1 MKLQRRYVLD
11 VIRTVD
17 AQPSRSGV
25 RFALAEIS
33 SMKALEIAAMSNLKR
48 NGPAEGRHSAP
59 KPGPIFTEAEI
70 IWTDGKFNR
79 ITPGFRCRERMG
91 SHSAGLFA
99 YKSLIAVDKKGGFH
113 FWNIFVNG
121 ERVRTPSIDVELL
134 LADFRK
140 TELCDDGFVAP
151 GMRRMLK
158 QQELVLHV

>member
-25 RFALAEIS
+25 RFALVEIS
-33 SMKALEIAAMSNLKR
+33 WLKALEIAAMSNLKR

-79 ITPGFRCRERMG
+79 ITPGFRCRERIG
-91 SHSAGLFA
+91 SHSAGIFS

-113 FWNIFVNG
+113 FWNIFLHG
-121 ERVRTPSIDVELL
+121 ERVKTPCISVDIL
-134 LADFRK
+134 LADFKK
-140 TELCDDGFVAP
+140 TEFCDEGFVAP

-158 QQELVLHV
+158 QQELALQV

>member
-25 RFALAEIS
+25 RFAIVEIS
-33 SMKALEIAAMSNLKR
+33 SLKALEIAAMSNLKR
-48 NGPAEGRHSAP
+48 NGTTEGRHSAP
-59 KPGPIFTEAEI
+59 KPGPVFTEAEI

-79 ITPGFRCRERMG
+79 IMPGFRCRERIG

-99 YKSLIAVDKKGGFH
+99 YRSLVCVDKKGSFH
-113 FWNIFVNG
+113 FWNIFMEG
-121 ERVRTPSIDVELL
+121 ERVRTPSIHVDLL

-140 TELCDDGFVAP
+140 TEFFDEGLVAP

-158 QQELVLHV
+158 QKELTLQV